1 MSIFQR
7 ITALFAKKYEI
18 DKKIATLQKSCKH
31 SKKSV
36 KQVRERLD
44 SSTTVIRWVCDEC
57 FMIVGYPSDKDREKF
72 FKE

>member
-1 MSIFQR
+1 MGIFQK
-7 ITALFAKKYEI
+7 ITTLFIKKQKIEKEI
-18 DKKIATLQKSCKH
+18 AALQKSCKH

-44 SSTTVIRWVCDEC
+44 SSIPVIRWVCNKC
-57 FMIVGYPSDKDREKF
+57 SKIIGYPNESDIKNF